1 MQVKTA
7 HISIML
13 IEELLKELKEYRNE
27 LVSKNYPF
35 QRISNLI
42 LKYDDKLNLD
52 IQHHRD
58 TDPIDEDDDCARDF
72 CTYPSKWRN
81 VAKHEQMCN

>member
-1 MQVKTA
+1 MVYN
-7 HISIML
+7 SIML

-42 LKYDDKLNLD
+42 LKYDDKLAD
-52 IQHHRD
+52 IQYHRD
-58 TDPIDEDDDCARDF
+58 MDPIDEDDD
-72 CTYPSKWRN
+72 
-81 VAKHEQMCN
+81 

>member
-1 MQVKTA
+1 
-7 HISIML
+7 ML

-42 LKYDDKLNLD
+42 VKYDDKGADELSRQKN
-52 IQHHRD
+52 IQGK
-58 TDPIDEDDDCARDF
+58 IAR
-72 CTYPSKWRN
+72 
-81 VAKHEQMCN
+81 

>member
-1 MQVKTA
+1 
-7 HISIML
+7 ML

-42 LKYDDKLNLD
+42 VKYDDKVADELSRQKN
-52 IQHHRD
+52 IQGKNCQ
-58 TDPIDEDDDCARDF
+58 EVVKQ
-72 CTYPSKWRN
+72 TYVQSTLEN
-81 VAKHEQMCN
+81 S

>member
-1 MQVKTA
+1 
-7 HISIML
+7 ML

-42 LKYDDKLNLD
+42 VKYDDKVADELHN
-52 IQHHRD
+52 RD
-58 TDPIDEDDDCARDF
+58 MDPITEDDD
-72 CTYPSKWRN
+72 
-81 VAKHEQMCN
+81 

>member
-1 MQVKTA
+1 MVMSALPSITA
-7 HISIML
+7 CLLPDIML

-42 LKYDDKLNLD
+42 VKYDDKVADELSRQKN
-52 IQHHRD
+52 IQGK
-58 TDPIDEDDDCARDF
+58 IAR
-72 CTYPSKWRN
+72 
-81 VAKHEQMCN
+81 

>member
-1 MQVKTA
+1 MVY
-7 HISIML
+7 ISIML

-42 LKYDDKLNLD
+42 LKYDDKLAD

-58 TDPIDEDDDCARDF
+58 MDPIDEDDD
-72 CTYPSKWRN
+72 
-81 VAKHEQMCN
+81 

>member
-1 MQVKTA
+1 
-7 HISIML
+7 ML

-42 LKYDDKLNLD
+42 VKYDDKFAIINFKNE
-52 IQHHRD
+52 ISE
-58 TDPIDEDDDCARDF
+58 DEIHG
-72 CTYPSKWRN
+72 TLVSMIK
-81 VAKHEQMCN
+81 EIE

>member
-1 MQVKTA
+1 MVLYIRQVMVKKYF
-7 HISIML
+7 HEV

-42 LKYDDKLNLD
+42 VKYDDKVAEEKKD
-52 IQHHRD
+52 KK
-58 TDPIDEDDDCARDF
+58 DD
-72 CTYPSKWRN
+72 
-81 VAKHEQMCN
+81 

>member
-1 MQVKTA
+1 
-7 HISIML
+7 ML

-42 LKYDDKLNLD
+42 VKYDDK
-52 IQHHRD
+52 
-58 TDPIDEDDDCARDF
+58 
-72 CTYPSKWRN
+72 
-81 VAKHEQMCN
+81 VAEEKKDKKND

>member
-1 MQVKTA
+1 
-7 HISIML
+7 ML

-42 LKYDDKLNLD
+42 VKYDDKLADEL
-52 IQHHRD
+52 HHRD
-58 TDPIDEDDDCARDF
+58 VDPITEDDD
-72 CTYPSKWRN
+72 
-81 VAKHEQMCN
+81 

>member
-1 MQVKTA
+1 
-7 HISIML
+7 ML

-42 LKYDDKLNLD
+42 VKYDDKVTEEKKD
-52 IQHHRD
+52 KK
-58 TDPIDEDDDCARDF
+58 DD
-72 CTYPSKWRN
+72 
-81 VAKHEQMCN
+81 

>member
-1 MQVKTA
+1 MVY
-7 HISIML
+7 ISIML

-42 LKYDDKLNLD
+42 VKYDDKLADEL
-52 IQHHRD
+52 HHRD
-58 TDPIDEDDDCARDF
+58 MDPITEEDD
-72 CTYPSKWRN
+72 
-81 VAKHEQMCN
+81 